1 MKAKQVLEMSD
12 KELQN
17 KLNELKSELF
27 FLRFK
32 HATNQLTNPMV
43 LVETRRDIARVKT
56 VIRQRELA
64 RAAEANKSG
73 APEADIDRNL
83 RKERVGVVLSDK
95 MDKTIVVAINERVKH
110 PLYKKIVS
118 RTKKL
123 KAHDENNECR
133 VGDKVLVAETR
144 PLSKEKCWRLVEIIE
159 KAK

>member
-1 MKAKQVLEMSD
+1 ME
-12 KELQN
+12 
-17 KLNELKSELF
+17 
-27 FLRFK
+27 
-32 HATNQLTNPMV
+32 
-43 LVETRRDIARVKT
+43 
-56 VIRQRELA
+56 
-64 RAAEANKSG
+64 
-73 APEADIDRNL
+73 RNL
-83 RKERVGVVLSDK
+83 RKERVGIVVSDK

-144 PLSKEKCWRLVEIIE
+144 PFSKEKCWRLVEIIE